1 MPDFD
6 QNNLMPVEIID
17 SEESEPV
24 LEMVDSGESQPDVI
38 IEISVPDFDKI
49 PGAPEGAEDPVE
61 PVIVVEDEDGDK
73 DKDKEED
80 ENDARK
86 GKPAGKWDWKSKGA
100 EGFLEWIKER
110 FSNIPK
116 HSGYDSAGL
125 ERACSYLDKLDAE
138 ISKAMRLDIDGELD
152 ANKIEEVRS
161 KIDDG
166 LSRLQERLDKV
177 KKSKKSNK
185 KKADIEV
192 YDEEIKKE
200 AQKSA
205 NIVVTVPLFISTL
218 ARILINGTVSA
229 GHDTKDMYNKLCKK
243 YDLKPR
249 ERLELMQL
257 MRDMGFPLRGDRGL
271 WDDEELDQ
279 TSSDNFDF
287 AANYPA

>member
-1 MPDFD
+1 MPID
-6 QNNLMPVEIID
+6 QNNIMVPIEIVD
-17 SEESEPV
+17 ASPEESIEA
-24 LEMVDSGESQPDVI
+24 VDCEKPDVL
-38 IEISVPDFDKI
+38 IEIVVPDFDKI
-49 PGAPEGAEDPVE
+49 PGAPEGTEDPIE
-61 PVIVVEDEDGDK
+61 EVIEVSEEDKKEDK
-73 DKDKEED
+73 KED
-80 ENDARK
+80 ENDLRAK
-86 GKPAGKWDWKSKGA
+86 SVGKWDWKSKGA

-110 FSNIPK
+110 FANIPK

-125 ERACSYLDKLDAE
+125 ERACSYLEKLDSE

-166 LSRLQERLDKV
+166 LSRLEERLDKV
-177 KKSKKSNK
+177 KKSKKNK

-192 YDEEIKKE
+192 YEEIVKE

-205 NIVVTVPLFISTL
+205 SIVVTVPLFISTI

-243 YDLKPR
+243 YNLSAR
-249 ERLELMQL
+249 ERLELLQL
-257 MRDMGFPLRGDRGL
+257 VRDMGFPLRGDRGL
-271 WDDEELDQ
+271 MDDEELDQ
-279 TSSDNFDF
+279 TSSSNFDF

>member
-49 PGAPEGAEDPVE
+49 PGAPGGAVDPVE
-61 PVIVVEDEDGDK
+61 PVIVVEDENGDKDK

-110 FSNIPK
+110 FSSVPT

-125 ERACSYLDKLDAE
+125 ERACSYLEKLDAE

-161 KIDDG
+161 KIDKG
-166 LSRLQERLDKV
+166 LSSLQKRLDQV
-177 KKSKKSNK
+177 KKSKK

>member
-6 QNNLMPVEIID
+6 ENNLMPVEIID
-17 SEESEPV
+17 SAESAEEPM
-24 LEMVDSGESQPDVI
+24 LEMVDANNEPDVI
-38 IEISVPDFDKI
+38 IEISVPDFPKI

-61 PVIVVEDEDGDK
+61 EVIEVVEDKEE
-73 DKDKEED
+73 DKEED

-110 FSNIPK
+110 FANIPK

-152 ANKIEEVRS
+152 ANKIEDVRS

-166 LSRLQERLDKV
+166 LSRLQDRLDKV

-192 YDEEIKKE
+192 YDEEIRKE

-205 NIVVTVPLFISTL
+205 NIVVTVSMFISTL
-218 ARILINGTVSA
+218 ARIIINGTVSA

>member
-6 QNNLMPVEIID
+6 ENNLMPVEIID
-17 SEESEPV
+17 SAESAEEPM
-24 LEMVDSGESQPDVI
+24 LEMVDANNEPDVI
-38 IEISVPDFDKI
+38 IEISVPDFDRI
-49 PGAPEGAEDPVE
+49 PGAPEGAEDPIE
-61 PVIVVEDEDGDK
+61 EVIEVVEDKEE
-73 DKDKEED
+73 DKEED

-110 FSNIPK
+110 FANIPK

-166 LSRLQERLDKV
+166 LSRLQDRLDKV
-177 KKSKKSNK
+177 KKSKKSK

-192 YDEEIKKE
+192 YDEEIRKE

-205 NIVVTVPLFISTL
+205 NIVVTVSMFISTL
-218 ARILINGTVSA
+218 ARIIINGTVSA

>member
-17 SEESEPV
+17 SAESAEEPM
-24 LEMVDSGESQPDVI
+24 LEMVDANNEPDVI

-61 PVIVVEDEDGDK
+61 EVIEVVEDKEE
-73 DKDKEED
+73 DKEED

-110 FSNIPK
+110 FANIPK

-166 LSRLQERLDKV
+166 LSRLQDRLNKV
-177 KKSKKSNK
+177 KKSKKSTK

-205 NIVVTVPLFISTL
+205 SIVVTVPLFISTL